1 MNQNVNWQKLRD
13 QFPTLDNTNYLNT
26 CSLGLLS
33 NQSKDALLSYIDTW
47 TTLGSSAWYS
57 DWIEKTNSLKAEFA
71 KLINASPDEIA
82 IMPSVSQ
89 AIAVISSC
97 IDLNAEDEVITSEL
111 DFPTIAHNFKAREL
125 KGQGKVKIVKSE
137 SMKYVDTE
145 KFISQ
150 ITEKTKL
157 VATSRVYFLSGYI
170 NDYEKILKVAKNNNA
185 LFFLDDYQAT
195 GQLPINVKDE
205 EIDIM
210 VSGGLKWLLGGSG
223 IVYMYVKKELIEQL
237 EPSVTGWFSHKRQ
250 FEFDPH
256 TIEFSDTVSRFETG
270 TPSISAVYP
279 AEQGLKF
286 INDVGVENIRDRTL
300 QLTSLLVNSLI
311 DLGFSLKVPED
322 LNNHASITMIE
333 CSNPPLVVEELKKA
347 GIIGDSRTGH
357 VRVSPFFY
365 NNESEMDHCVNVLS
379 KLKNSD
385 SSLF

>member
-1 MNQNVNWQKLRD
+1 MNQDVNWKTIRG

-47 TTLGSSAWYS
+47 TRLGSSAWYS
-57 DWIEKTNSLKAEFA
+57 DWIEKTDSLKAEFA

-82 IMPSVSQ
+82 IMPNVSQ

-97 IDLNAEDEVITSEL
+97 IELSNEDEVITSEL
-111 DFPTIAHNFKAREL
+111 DFPTIAHNFKAKEL

-145 KFISQ
+145 KFISH
-150 ITEKTKL
+150 ISEKTKL
-157 VATSRVYFLSGYI
+157 VATSRVFFLSGYI
-170 NDYEKILKVAKNNNA
+170 NDYEKILKVAKKNNA

-195 GQLPINVKDE
+195 GQLPIDVKDKD
-205 EIDIM
+205 IDIM

-223 IVYMYVKKELIEQL
+223 IVYMYVKKELIDQL

-256 TIEFSDTVSRFETG
+256 TIEFSDTASRFETG

-279 AEQGLKF
+279 AEQGLKL
-286 INDVGVENIRDRTL
+286 INDIGVENIRDRTL
-300 QLTSLLVNSLI
+300 RLTSLLVNSLI
-311 DLGFSLKVPED
+311 ELGFSLKVPEN
-322 LNNHASITMIE
+322 LNNHASITMIQ
-333 CSNPPLVVEELKKA
+333 CSNPPFVVEELKKA

-365 NNESEMDHCVNVLS
+365 NNESEIDHCVNVLS
-379 KLKNSD
+379 NLKNSD

>member
-33 NQSKDALLSYIDTW
+33 NQSRDALLSYIDTW

-97 IDLNAEDEVITSEL
+97 IDLNTEDEVITSEL

-150 ITEKTKL
+150 ISEKTKL

-170 NDYEKILKVAKNNNA
+170 NDYEKILKVSKNNNA

-195 GQLPINVKDE
+195 GQLPINVKDQ

-256 TIEFSDTVSRFETG
+256 TIEFSDTASRFETG

>member
-1 MNQNVNWQKLRD
+1 MTNDVNWDNLRD
-13 QFPTLDNTNYLNT
+13 QFPTLDKINYLNT

-47 TTLGSSAWYS
+47 TTKGASAWYS
-57 DWIEKTNSLKAEFA
+57 DWIEKTNSLKLEFA
-71 KLINASPDEIA
+71 KLINASVDEIA

-97 IDLNAEDEVITSEL
+97 IDLGTDDEVVTSEL

-137 SMKYVDTE
+137 SMKYVDTD

-150 ITEKTKL
+150 ISEKTKL

-170 NDYEKILKVAKNNNA
+170 NDYEKLLKVARSNKA

-195 GQLPINVKDE
+195 GQLPINVKDKD
-205 EIDIM
+205 IDIM

-223 IVYMYVKKELIEQL
+223 IVYMYVKKELINQL

-256 TIEFSDTVSRFETG
+256 TIEFSDTASRFETG

-286 INDVGVENIRDRTL
+286 INDTGAENIRNRTL
-300 QLTSLLVNSLI
+300 HLTSLLVNSLI
-311 DLGFSLKVPED
+311 ELGFSLKVPED

-333 CSNPPLVVEELKKA
+333 CSNPPLVVDELKKA
-347 GIIGDSRTGH
+347 AIIVDNRPGC
-357 VRVSPFFY
+357 VRISPFFY
-365 NNESEMDHCVNVLS
+365 NNESEIDHCVNVLS
-379 KLKNSD
+379 NMKNSD
-385 SSLF
+385 STLF

>member
-256 TIEFSDTVSRFETG
+256 TIEFSDTASRFETG

>member
-33 NQSKDALLSYIDTW
+33 NQSRDALLSYIDTW

-97 IDLNAEDEVITSEL
+97 IDLNTEDEVITSEL

-150 ITEKTKL
+150 ISEKTKL

-170 NDYEKILKVAKNNNA
+170 NDYEKILKVSKNNNA

-195 GQLPINVKDE
+195 GQLPINVKDK

-256 TIEFSDTVSRFETG
+256 TIEFSDTASRFETG

-365 NNESEMDHCVNVLS
+365 NNESEMNHCVNVLS